1 MFMEEIEKN
10 LKKNTR
16 IFEENSSLFLEN
28 ILIPKVRLKKLI
40 ENGSLLKLS
49 GLDQIST
56 TSKDNF
62 NFSYV
67 FIVFYS
73 ISDDLNYSNDEINK
87 RYTIWNITDLKG
99 SKCRLYLFGEVFEQ
113 FQNELIGYLYLIINP
128 SIITSD
134 GKNFKSYLSIS
145 KLSQIIKVGKVNGFS
160 ICKGVNK
167 NGTLCTNPIDSNYQG
182 QLCKHHIS
190 SKTIENL
197 KKKSNENRLVY
208 PSTLQND
215 NKPSCDGEI
224 ESKRTDLLKHISKE
238 NKMKFRRLVKSNL
251 NGFEHPNTS
260 QLKRVWTDLDE
271 DTSSKREIFDLNSKL
286 NKAIKENNNSE
297 VLSILRYLSNFDT
310 FSTSLDVIIKSGII
324 HSISNLELKTM
335 EIETA
340 IFALRVRHKL
350 CNSKGYWPRIK
361 IEIPEKNENFRVPEA
376 HLDVNWKDMYKK
388 ISSFEDK
395 ISKGENK
402 ERNLLLGS
410 LTGVKQ
416 NSGKQNSNLNSIFS
430 KIDQV
435 VSLNTSCDDTI
446 QKLESNQLRKKL
458 LELEDADKTT
468 ELKRNINSVK
478 ICNAVRCKKCGIWT
492 EGNAN
497 LICKDEH
504 PESIIFNQNA
514 IKESWLC
521 KSCNERIYSI
531 NGYLNPYCPRC
542 KVDTV
547 CNLKR
552 NSIYKLRVES
562 PDKKKTLLIRNG
574 ERMDEIE
581 PIDLV

>member
-1 MFMEEIEKN
+1 MFMEETEKN

-28 ILIPKVRLKKLI
+28 ILIPKARLKKLI

-49 GLDQIST
+49 GLDQICA
-56 TSKDNF
+56 TSKDNSYC
-62 NFSYV
+62 SYV

-73 ISDDLNYSNDEINK
+73 ISDDFNYSNDETNK
-87 RYTIWNITDLKG
+87 RYTIWNVTDLKG
-99 SKCRLYLFGEVFEQ
+99 NKCRLYLFGEVFEQ
-113 FQNELIGYLYLIINP
+113 FQNELIGYLYLVINP

-182 QLCKHHIS
+182 QLCKHHFS
-190 SKTIENL
+190 SKTIKNL

-208 PSTLQND
+208 PLTLQNG
-215 NKPSCDGEI
+215 NKSLCAEEI
-224 ESKRTDLLKHISKE
+224 ENIKTDSMKYILKE
-238 NKMKFRRLVKSNL
+238 NKMKFRSLLKTNI
-251 NGFEHPNTS
+251 NGIEHLNTS
-260 QLKRVWTDLDE
+260 ESKRVRTDLDE
-271 DTSSKREIFDLNSKL
+271 DITSKQEILDLNEKL

-297 VLSILRYLSNFDT
+297 VLSILRCLSNFDT
-310 FSTSLDVIIKSGII
+310 FRTSLDVIIKSGII

-340 IFALRVRHKL
+340 MFALRVRHKL
-350 CNSKGYWPRIK
+350 CNSKGYWPIIK
-361 IEIPEKNENFRVPEA
+361 IEIPEKDENSRVSKA
-376 HLDVNWKDMYKK
+376 HLDVNWKDIYKK

-395 ISKGENK
+395 ISKEENK
-402 ERNLLLGS
+402 KTNLLLES
-410 LTGVKQ
+410 LTDVKQ
-416 NSGKQNSNLNSIFS
+416 SSGKQNSNLNSILS

-458 LELEDADKTT
+458 LELEEADKTT

-478 ICNAVRCKKCGIWT
+478 ICNAVNCKKCGIWT
-492 EGNAN
+492 ENNAN
-497 LICKDEH
+497 LICKNEH

-581 PIDLV
+581 PVDLL